1 MRKLAAIKTR
11 TDNDQTDGVN
21 VVDVRFYCT
30 TNRIVK
36 RSDGTYVNKDRN
48 LAYSPKQ
55 MENRFASYYSIR
67 EPTLMITMTWGT
79 DHSEIQICPWFL
91 RKSRGFKFTDIQDTS
106 QSFYA
111 LLSRIAIPVV
121 ARVVYKPIGALVL
134 MDKVIVH
141 ELTHTSQA
149 FPATVDM
156 SENPYGKYKIPPL
169 SSYDALPFTF

>member
-1 MRKLAAIKTR
+1 VA
-11 TDNDQTDGVN
+11 
-21 VVDVRFYCT
+21 
-30 TNRIVK
+30 
-36 RSDGTYVNKDRN
+36 
-48 LAYSPKQ
+48 
-55 MENRFASYYSIR
+55 
-67 EPTLMITMTWGT
+67 
-79 DHSEIQICPWFL
+79 
-91 RKSRGFKFTDIQDTS
+91 
-106 QSFYA
+106 
-111 LLSRIAIPVV
+111 